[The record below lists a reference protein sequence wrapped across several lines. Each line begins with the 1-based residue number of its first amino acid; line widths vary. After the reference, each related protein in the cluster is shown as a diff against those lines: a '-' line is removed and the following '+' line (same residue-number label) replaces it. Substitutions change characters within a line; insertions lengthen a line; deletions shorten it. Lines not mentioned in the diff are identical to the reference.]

1 MEKGLPGIS
10 DGPSKR
16 WRLGSPSAGGSP
28 STSVYRIR
36 NEYVVAVVPLS
47 GETASAVN
55 PGSAVQSR
63 RGGLFTGG
71 VSASR
76 MRPYHAGGTVEG
88 ANGHEEFAPE
98 SRSSRPCD
106 QLLAAANPMSYA
118 AGITAGT
125 SSNRRGIRN
134 S

>member
-63 RGGLFTGG
+63 RGGVVPGG
-71 VSASR
+71 GAARAVGAH
-76 MRPYHAGGTVEG
+76 PAGGDPRG
-88 ANGHEEFAPE
+88 GQ
-98 SRSSRPCD
+98 RP
-106 QLLAAANPMSYA
+106 Q
-118 AGITAGT
+118 GITPGPPVP
-125 SSNRRGIRN
+125 
-134 S
+134 